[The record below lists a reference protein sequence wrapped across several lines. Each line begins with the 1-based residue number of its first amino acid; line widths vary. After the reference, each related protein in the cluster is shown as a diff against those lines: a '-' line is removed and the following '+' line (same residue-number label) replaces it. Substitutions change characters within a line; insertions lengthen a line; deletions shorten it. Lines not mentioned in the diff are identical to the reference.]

1 MNTQNI
7 KLTPKLKKSHIGII
21 LFSILVVLPLII
33 YLSLALSKKD
43 DDDKP
48 DWKLC
53 QTLRKNASSCIT
65 NSNSSSITYNTLY
78 KITGL
83 SQSSNN
89 SGTVVGWDDS
99 VEVFLNKTN
108 DPYDTTTKDTIQA
121 GDSVVFQIP
130 LAGKNQSCT
139 TNCGQ
144 YGCRV
149 LVLSPDNAA
158 SWWHGGT
165 YDTDTKKCKSINT
178 LTKIILKKGDEDN
191 EYVITDGK
199 GIDHT
204 ITISSV

>member
-1 MNTQNI
+1 MNSLQQ
-7 KLTPKLKKSHIGII
+7 PKLKKSHIGII
-21 LFSILVVLPLII
+21 VVSLFVVLPLII

-43 DDDKP
+43 DDGKP

-53 QTLRKNASSCIT
+53 QTLRKNADSCSP
-65 NSNSSSITYNTLY
+65 NSNTNTINYNTLY

-99 VEVFLNKTN
+99 VNVFLNKT
-108 DPYDTTTKDTIQA
+108 DEPYDITTQDEIQV
-121 GDSVVFQIP
+121 GDSVVFQVP
-130 LAGKNQSCT
+130 GKDGKNQGCT

-149 LVLSPDNAA
+149 LVFAPGEDAK
-158 SWWHGGT
+158 WGHGGD
-165 YDTDTKKCKSINT
+165 YDTDENKCKSIHT
-178 LTKIILKKGDEDN
+178 LNKIVLNKGEKDN
-191 EYVITDGK
+191 EYIIKDGK
-199 GIDHT
+199 GVEHT